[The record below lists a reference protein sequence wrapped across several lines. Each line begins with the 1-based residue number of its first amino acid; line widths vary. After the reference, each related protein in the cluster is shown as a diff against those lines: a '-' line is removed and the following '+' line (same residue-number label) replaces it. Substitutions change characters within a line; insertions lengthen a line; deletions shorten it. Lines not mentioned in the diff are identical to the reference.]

1 MFPLE
6 FRPGSPPV
14 SHRSYAK
21 RSLLC
26 SLSLPVTFLI
36 FPWLLGSSTY
46 ILILMLVM
54 LINYIIETN
63 PHCVAHPG
71 LTVTVWDYRICHI
84 GLSRIGPHSS
94 SIWMLYHYE
103 VLLSGLGSVALLDE
117 VCCWIFKCSSHA
129 QCVSLPAACESRC
142 TTLNPFSS
150 TMSPCMLPC
159 FLPS

>member
-1 MFPLE
+1 
-6 FRPGSPPV
+6 
-14 SHRSYAK
+14 
-21 RSLLC
+21 
-26 SLSLPVTFLI
+26 
-36 FPWLLGSSTY
+36 
-46 ILILMLVM
+46 M

-71 LTVTVWDYRICHI
+71 LTVTIWDYRICHI

-159 FLPS
+159 FLPSWQWTKPLNCNSSPNKVLSFIRVFTVMVSLHSNRTLRHHISQAGL